1 MHYLLTNAN
10 LILPD
15 VVISGGWV
23 AVEDGVICAI
33 GGPDDRLPHAA
44 QHFDVDGKF
53 LLPGIVDLHCDMIE
67 KMTQPRPGV
76 EIAPGIALH
85 ATDRLLL
92 GCGVTSELHS
102 LSLDDDEFGPRSD
115 RFVSDFLAHLSR
127 ERHCGARHLLHARVE
142 VSSERGVPALRA
154 LIDSP
159 LLRLISIMDHSPG
172 QGQYTSE
179 AAFRTYVAR
188 SSGRGDTEID
198 AILERKRALQHDTPT
213 RIAQVIA
220 LAAAHGIPLA
230 SHDDDTPAK
239 VAEWASRGVDISEF
253 PTTLAAA
260 KAAHQAGMAVGMGA
274 PNLLRGR
281 SSSGNLSALT
291 AIEAG
296 VVDWLCADYY
306 PAALL
311 PAAFMLAERGILS
324 LPAAVALITRNP
336 AHAIGMGQQIGSIAV
351 GLSADLLLVEPTPDP
366 VVRQVFVAGRPV
378 LTLNY

>member
-1 MHYLLTNAN
+1 MDYLLTNAK

-15 VVISGGWV
+15 LVINGGWV
-23 AVEDGVICAI
+23 AIEDGVIRGI
-33 GGPDDRLPHAA
+33 GSPGEHLPRSS
-44 QHFDVDGKF
+44 QRFDVAGKF

-115 RFVSDFLAHLSR
+115 RFVSDFLARLSR

-142 VSSERGVPALRA
+142 VSSERGLPALRA
-154 LIDSP
+154 IINNP

-188 SSGRGDTEID
+188 SSGRGDAEID
-198 AILERKRALQHDTPT
+198 AILARKRDLQHDTPT

-220 LAAAHGIPLA
+220 LAAAHNIPLA
-230 SHDDDTPAK
+230 SHDDDTPEK
-239 VAEWASRGVDISEF
+239 VADWAAQGLRISEF

-260 KAAHQAGMAVGMGA
+260 RAAHQAGLAVGMGA

-281 SSSGNLSALT
+281 SSGGNLSALT

-336 AHAIGMGQQIGSIAV
+336 AHAIGMGHQIGSIAV